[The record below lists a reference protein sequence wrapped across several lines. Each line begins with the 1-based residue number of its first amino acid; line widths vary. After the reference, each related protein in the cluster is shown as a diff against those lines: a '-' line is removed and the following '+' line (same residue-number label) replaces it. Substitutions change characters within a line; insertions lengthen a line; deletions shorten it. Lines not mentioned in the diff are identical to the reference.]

1 MPKKADNP
9 MIVARYGDKVAGWVG
24 SEKGGRLYGDEEW
37 VKSAKDA
44 AAANL
49 EFTLYEDIDLRADID
64 DPNNPAG
71 AFAALAWFA
80 RERIRISKAPE
91 GMMDALGLLDTPA
104 ELDVLDGWDG
114 EATEEERLFL
124 ETHVEIEVDGESVWV
139 PLAKLQTTPE
149 SRFNALEALRKALSE
164 NA

>member
-24 SEKGGRLYGDEEW
+24 SEKGGRLYGDDEW

-49 EFTLYEDIDLRADID
+49 EFTLYGDVDLRADID

-91 GMMDALGLLDTPA
+91 GMMDSLGLLDTPA
-104 ELDVLDGWDG
+104 EIDVLDGWDA

-124 ETHVEIEVDGESVWV
+124 ETHVELEVDGESVWV

-149 SRFNALEALRKALSE
+149 SRFTALEALRKALSE

>member
-1 MPKKADNP
+1 MPKKTDSP

-44 AAANL
+44 AEANL
-49 EFTLYEDIDLRADID
+49 EFTLYEDIELRADID
-64 DPNNPAG
+64 DPANPAG

-91 GMMDALGLLDTPA
+91 GMMDSLGLLDTPV
-104 ELDVLDGWDG
+104 EVDVLDGWDG
-114 EATEEERLFL
+114 EASDEERLFL
-124 ETHVEIEVDGESVWV
+124 ETHVELEVDGESVWV
-139 PLAKLQTTPE
+139 PLEKLQTNPE
-149 SRFNALEALRKALSE
+149 SRFNALEALRKALAE

>member
-1 MPKKADNP
+1 MPKKTDNP

-24 SEKGGRLYGDEEW
+24 SEKGGRLYGDDEW

-44 AAANL
+44 AAVNL
-49 EFTLYEDIDLRADID
+49 EFTLYGDVDLKADID

-91 GMMDALGLLDTPA
+91 GMMDSLGLLDTPA
-104 ELDVLDGWDG
+104 EIDVLDGWDE
-114 EATEEERLFL
+114 EATDEERLFL
-124 ETHVEIEVDGESVWV
+124 ETHVELEVDGESVWV
-139 PLAKLQTTPE
+139 PLAKLQTAPE
-149 SRFNALEALRKALSE
+149 SRFTALEALRKALSE